1 MTLTLR
7 QGRCASRK
15 MKRLTSRCGY
25 SQSQDPQAR
34 RLVVVTGAA
43 AQDRMREARSRND
56 VSRFQDRATAEFLA
70 GEAGNIRPMSLRLGD
85 DHFCIAIGHREGSA
99 DYFYVADVV
108 RGRAPPFDPE
118 AVVDEYAMLLK
129 QYNVAHVTGDAY
141 SAEWCEAAFR
151 KRNIRYVK
159 SELPKSQ
166 LYIEAL
172 PHFTRHAISMPN
184 HPKLLR
190 EPAAARAAHS
200 RNSGRTS

>member
-1 MTLTLR
+1 
-7 QGRCASRK
+7 
-15 MKRLTSRCGY
+15 
-25 SQSQDPQAR
+25 
-34 RLVVVTGAA
+34 
-43 AQDRMREARSRND
+43 
-56 VSRFQDRATAEFLA
+56 
-70 GEAGNIRPMSLRLGD
+70 
-85 DHFCIAIGHREGSA
+85 
-99 DYFYVADVV
+99 
-108 RGRAPPFDPE
+108 
-118 AVVDEYAMLLK
+118 MLLK

-190 EPAAARAAHS
+190 ELRLLERRTLPHGE
-200 RNSGRTS
+200 GRRRPW